1 MSAAAGTANDYGGR
15 APSLSMSQQFNE
27 AATFFGKASVKIAL
41 YATSFLVGGYFGSLL
56 FDPFFFPVIHDPSNT
71 TAQAIVGFLQ
81 DKFGALHE
89 WIGLTGDGGLLNMP
103 FFETALEPYYPASGA
118 EVMDAFPEG
127 LSFEDLDVL
136 DPAIY

>member
-1 MSAAAGTANDYGGR
+1 MSAAAGTANDFGGR
-15 APSLSMSQQFNE
+15 SSPLGMSQEFNE
-27 AATFFGKASVKIAL
+27 TASFFGKASVKIAL

-56 FDPFFFPVIHDPSNT
+56 FDPFFFPIIHDPSNI

-89 WIGLTGDGGLLNMP
+89 WIGLTGDGGLLHTP
-103 FFETALEPYYPASGA
+103 FFENALEPYYPASEV
-118 EVMDAFPEG
+118 EVMGAFPEG